1 MIISTNGH
9 KAAVGKAEHAVMAA
23 ATPACIAGI
32 RACQNTTATCLPALE
47 LCEMSLEIPYTL
59 TGMNP

>member
-32 RACQNTTATCLPALE
+32 RACQNTPAGEPGASPVRATS
-47 LCEMSLEIPYTL
+47 MSSSLFAMLY
-59 TGMNP
+59 